1 MIPLIHQGEVSAVGL
16 SEGVA
21 IVMRAQLG
29 TPLMKFMP
37 AKAMFDMMFTK
48 NALLFYIFES

>member
-1 MIPLIHQGEVSAVGL
+1 MIPLIHQGEVFAVGL

-48 NALLFYIFES
+48 NALLFFES